1 MRVGDL
7 VLLHQGDIYRRG
19 KTEPLSIPVWK
30 YKANGTPTPYSQ
42 VLEGQLATVMDWQP
56 AGTPFPNKSGSVRQT
71 GAVEV
76 LLADGERWWLLEP
89 RCVSVQEVSDG

>member
-1 MRVGDL
+1 MRTGDL
-7 VLLHQGDIYRRG
+7 VLLMQDDIYRRG

-30 YKANGTPTPYSQ
+30 YKENGTPTPYRQ

-56 AGTPFPNKSGSVRQT
+56 QT